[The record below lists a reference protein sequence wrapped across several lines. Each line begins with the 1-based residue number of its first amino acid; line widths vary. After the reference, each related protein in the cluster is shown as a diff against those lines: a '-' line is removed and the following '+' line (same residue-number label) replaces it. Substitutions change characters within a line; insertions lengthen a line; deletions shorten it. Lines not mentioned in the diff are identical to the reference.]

1 MKESGQWPEDRW
13 GRFNIQTI
21 GFPNRNPSK
30 ATEQVTKTVIAKI
43 KKRLETTHDKN
54 TPYAWEYWPRRINT
68 RCIMGK
74 CLDYTE
80 NRQTHL
86 WARGQKGQVTYEK
99 NKVKFDQS
107 LTAMIFTRRK

>member
-1 MKESGQWPEDRW
+1 
-13 GRFNIQTI
+13 
-21 GFPNRNPSK
+21 
-30 ATEQVTKTVIAKI
+30 
-43 KKRLETTHDKN
+43 
-54 TPYAWEYWPRRINT
+54 
-68 RCIMGK
+68 MGK
-74 CLDYTE
+74 YLDYTE